1 MPRTIFGAT
10 LSGLLVLVTFNT
22 PALAQTLSIT
32 LGDVDGGINNGP
44 GTADDVYSDLDWR
57 VALFPTAPSTWP
69 FVGFDFAHK
78 DSQVPFTFDFA
89 IDPDEIV
96 TAATL
101 TLAIRGVHSKVF
113 TDGILL
119 DDVSRSYS
127 YTQLGW
133 NPVSTSTIVLRSLD
147 LTNVNGDYLI
157 PTLQDGK
164 FNVAVRDDTLVD
176 YARLDLTFGAA
187 PTGDLNGDGFFG
199 IADLNIV
206 LGNWNQNVT
215 PFDPLMGDPSGDGL
229 VGIED
234 LNFVLGNWNAGVPP
248 AAGGTVVIPEPGALG
263 MMMVVGVAGLRRRDV
278 KSRA

>member
-1 MPRTIFGAT
+1 M
-10 LSGLLVLVTFNT
+10 
-22 PALAQTLSIT
+22 
-32 LGDVDGGINNGP
+32 DGGLNNGP
-44 GTADDVYSDLDWR
+44 GSADDVHSDLDWR
-57 VALFPTAPSTWP
+57 IALFPTAPSTWP

-78 DSQVPFTFDFA
+78 DSQVPFTFDFE

-101 TLAIRGVHSKVF
+101 TLSIRGVHSKVF

-119 DDVSRSYS
+119 DDVSPVYS
-127 YTQLGW
+127 YDQLAW

-147 LTNVNGDYLI
+147 LTNVNSDYLI

-164 FNVAVRDDTLVD
+164 LNVAVRDDTLVD
-176 YARLDLTFGAA
+176 YALLDLTFGPA
-187 PTGDLNGDGFFG
+187 PTGDLNDDGFIG
-199 IADLNIV
+199 IADLSIV

-234 LNFVLGNWNAGVPP
+234 LNFVLGSWNAGVPP
-248 AAGGTVVIPEPGALG
+248 AEEGSSSVPEPGALG
-263 MMMVVGVAGLRRRDV
+263 LMMVVGVGRVGRRGV
-278 KSRA
+278 KRGG